1 MPNLKKIN
9 VELQLHSKNETVRQ
23 YVLNIFPYILFIS
36 LFLLSLFSTFSSLS
50 PLSSL
55 SSLCPLPLEVGLGLV
70 ITVISANRVPLL
82 SLLCCSSI
90 LPIPLFLLPD
100 LGFWVVVHGETDL
113 AILWGCRLRLGL

>member
-36 LFLLSLFSTFSSLS
+36 LFLLSLFSIFSSLS

-55 SSLCPLPLEVGLGLV
+55 SSLCPLPLEVGLV
-70 ITVISANRVPLL
+70 IMVISANCVPLL
-82 SLLCCSSI
+82 SLLCCSPF
-90 LPIPLFLLPD
+90 LPIPLFLLPN
-100 LGFWVVVHGETDL
+100 LGFWVVVHGF
-113 AILWGCRLRLGL
+113 LGGGPWRN